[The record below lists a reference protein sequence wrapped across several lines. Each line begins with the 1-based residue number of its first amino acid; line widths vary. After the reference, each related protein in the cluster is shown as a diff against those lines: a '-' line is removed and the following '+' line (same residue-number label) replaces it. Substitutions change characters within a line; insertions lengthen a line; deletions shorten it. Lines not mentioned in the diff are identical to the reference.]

1 MPRAKEFDES
11 EVLDQ
16 ALEVFRVRGFKHTS
30 FEDLTQGLGVSRQS
44 IYDTYGDKNALFHAA
59 LRRYLERGLEFV
71 GRKLDDRSPIREVL
85 AGLFEG
91 MNSNNC
97 GKSSPGCLM
106 VNSMVELAPH
116 DAEVRALA
124 QKHARGVEGVDRA
137 RIESLQIVGR
147 ARTGAR
153 ARLRRRRARVRRGAA
168 RAHQR
173 RRREECGHHRDRS
186 AGHAGSSR
194 VSVVLAGRDSTDRCP
209 DMRSAS
215 SLAIA
220 RPSPEPWASSAV

>member
-106 VNSMVELAPH
+106 VNSMVEMDPH

-124 QKHARGVEGVDRA
+124 QKHARGVEGLLASRIGIAQREGEIDKAKDPVALARFFYHTMLGLGVASRA
-137 RIESLQIVGR
+137 LGE
-147 ARTGAR
+147 
-153 ARLRRRRARVRRGAA
+153 
-168 RAHQR
+168 
-173 RRREECGHHRDRS
+173 
-186 AGHAGSSR
+186 
-194 VSVVLAGRDSTDRCP
+194 RDSLRDSVR
-209 DMRSAS
+209 MA
-215 SLAIA
+215 LQ
-220 RPSPEPWASSAV
+220 VLG

>member
-85 AGLFEG
+85 AGLSEG

-124 QKHARGVEGVDRA
+124 QKHARGVEGLLASRIGIAQREGEIDKAKDPVALARFFYHTMLGLGVASRA
-137 RIESLQIVGR
+137 LGE
-147 ARTGAR
+147 
-153 ARLRRRRARVRRGAA
+153 
-168 RAHQR
+168 
-173 RRREECGHHRDRS
+173 
-186 AGHAGSSR
+186 
-194 VSVVLAGRDSTDRCP
+194 RDSLRDSVR
-209 DMRSAS
+209 MA
-215 SLAIA
+215 LQ
-220 RPSPEPWASSAV
+220 VLG

>member
-106 VNSMVELAPH
+106 VNSMVELAHH

-124 QKHARGVEGVDRA
+124 QKHARGVEGLLASRIGIAQREGEIDKAKDPVALARFFYHTMLGLGVASRA
-137 RIESLQIVGR
+137 LGE
-147 ARTGAR
+147 
-153 ARLRRRRARVRRGAA
+153 
-168 RAHQR
+168 
-173 RRREECGHHRDRS
+173 
-186 AGHAGSSR
+186 
-194 VSVVLAGRDSTDRCP
+194 RDSLRDSVR
-209 DMRSAS
+209 MA
-215 SLAIA
+215 LQ
-220 RPSPEPWASSAV
+220 VLG

>member
-124 QKHARGVEGVDRA
+124 QKHARGVEGLLASRIGIAQREGEIDKAKDPVALARFFYHTMLGLGVASRA
-137 RIESLQIVGR
+137 LGE
-147 ARTGAR
+147 
-153 ARLRRRRARVRRGAA
+153 
-168 RAHQR
+168 
-173 RRREECGHHRDRS
+173 
-186 AGHAGSSR
+186 
-194 VSVVLAGRDSTDRCP
+194 RDSLRDSVR
-209 DMRSAS
+209 MA
-215 SLAIA
+215 LQ
-220 RPSPEPWASSAV
+220 VLG

>member
-1 MPRAKEFDES
+1 M
-11 EVLDQ
+11 
-16 ALEVFRVRGFKHTS
+16 RGFKHTS

-124 QKHARGVEGVDRA
+124 QKHARGVEGLLASRIGIAQREGEIDKAKDPVALARFFYHTMLGLGVASRA
-137 RIESLQIVGR
+137 LGE
-147 ARTGAR
+147 
-153 ARLRRRRARVRRGAA
+153 
-168 RAHQR
+168 
-173 RRREECGHHRDRS
+173 
-186 AGHAGSSR
+186 
-194 VSVVLAGRDSTDRCP
+194 RDSLRDSVR
-209 DMRSAS
+209 MA
-215 SLAIA
+215 LQ
-220 RPSPEPWASSAV
+220 VLG

>member
-106 VNSMVELAPH
+106 VYSMVELAPH

-124 QKHARGVEGVDRA
+124 QKHARGVEGLLASRIGIAQREGEIDKAKDPVALARFFYHTMLGLGVASRA
-137 RIESLQIVGR
+137 LGE
-147 ARTGAR
+147 
-153 ARLRRRRARVRRGAA
+153 
-168 RAHQR
+168 
-173 RRREECGHHRDRS
+173 
-186 AGHAGSSR
+186 
-194 VSVVLAGRDSTDRCP
+194 RDSLRDSVR
-209 DMRSAS
+209 MA
-215 SLAIA
+215 LQ
-220 RPSPEPWASSAV
+220 VLG